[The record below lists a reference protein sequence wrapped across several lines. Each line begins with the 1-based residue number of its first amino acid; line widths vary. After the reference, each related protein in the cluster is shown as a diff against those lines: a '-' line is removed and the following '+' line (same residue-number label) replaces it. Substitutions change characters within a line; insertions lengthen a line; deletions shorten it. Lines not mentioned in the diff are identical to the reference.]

1 MVDPILLSDRL
12 FESLTGSDVPAGN
25 DDIAGVRD
33 ELSPELKA
41 FVDDLHNPD
50 YVDSQ
55 IGQMGR
61 FDVDAAWRMVSGQ
74 AGGNIAPARRT
85 RRPLLRGWF
94 RWMSVA
100 AVVAILAG
108 VAMYMRDSHNATI
121 PPVISE
127 EIARA
132 IELSGERGLTAAV
145 IEKKSYPVRSAVPAA
160 ASGSKAQAETSSP
173 AGADSEDEV
182 VAEMLSATKVTTYHD
197 KEFWLTLPDGTLV
210 HLGANTRIIYPDR
223 FAGDSRD
230 VYLEGEAYFI
240 VAKNKASRFVV
251 HTKVA
256 TTTVYGTEFDVITSD
271 DDALCRVVLVRGSVG
286 VATLS
291 GCELELSPG
300 QEARMTD
307 ESITVSDVD
316 VTPYEAWNTG
326 RIDFTD
332 WPLGKVMSVIGKWY
346 GHSVRFD
353 DESLSQIRISG
364 SFNRYETLGPT
375 LDAISTITGLDIG
388 RDSDRITI
396 RQHIR

>member
-1 MVDPILLSDRL
+1 MEDPILLSDRL

-25 DDIAGVRD
+25 DDIAGVLD
-33 ELSPELKA
+33 GLSPELKEL
-41 FVDDLHNPD
+41 VDDLHNPD

-55 IGQMGR
+55 IGRMER
-61 FDVDAAWRMVSGQ
+61 FDVEAAWRIVKGQSGQ
-74 AGGNIAPARRT
+74 SIAPVRRS
-85 RRPLLRGWF
+85 RRPLLRRWF
-94 RWMSVA
+94 GWMSVA

-108 VAMYMRDSHNATI
+108 VAMYMHDGRSETV
-121 PPVISE
+121 PPVISD
-127 EIARA
+127 EIAEA
-132 IELSGERGLTAAV
+132 MELSEKCGLTAAV
-145 IEKKSYPVRSAVPAA
+145 IEKRSYPVRSAEPAA
-160 ASGSKAQAETSSP
+160 SSGSKAQAETSSP
-173 AGADSEDEV
+173 ARADSEDEV

-223 FAGDSRD
+223 FDGDSRD

-286 VATLS
+286 VATVS

-300 QEARMTD
+300 QEASMTD

-332 WPLGKVMSVIGKWY
+332 WPLGKVMGVIGKWY
-346 GHSVRFD
+346 GRSVRFD
-353 DESLSQIRISG
+353 DDSLSQIRISG

-396 RQHIR
+396 RQRTR